1 MYYWYCFIENV
12 IDQLQCSI
20 QANLN
25 LEYIRLSILY
35 WRLLYEKKMLKQE
48 ESIKDQLFH
57 SEIKSSSSSSVLRH
71 FVYFTITYYSYPRHI
86 TVRELHKS
94 LIGR

>member
-1 MYYWYCFIENV
+1 MYWYCFIENV
-12 IDQLQCSI
+12 IDQLEGSI

-25 LEYIRLSILY
+25 LEYIGLSILY

-57 SEIKSSSSSSVLRH
+57 SEIKSSSSSSFSVTSSIL
-71 FVYFTITYYSYPRHI
+71 
-86 TVRELHKS
+86 
-94 LIGR
+94 